1 MRTRRGCRRAAP
13 RHGVAARHPATVTRA
28 RRWLRQVRGWL
39 PQESRILLVALG
51 IVLGVWL
58 FWTIASAMSAG
69 HTQDFDE
76 QVLVA
81 LRRPDDRAIPI
92 GPPWLQARALEL
104 TALGS
109 GIVLVTMIGIVLGYL
124 AIERRFAM
132 LGYVALAS
140 FGGMILN
147 TALKAAFARP
157 RPTVVPALVVV
168 DSTSF
173 PSGHSMIAAAVYL
186 TLGALLAR
194 TTTRWRLRLYYLGT
208 ALAMTAVIGLTRVY
222 LGVHYP
228 TDVLAGWAAGAAW
241 ALTCELGAAYLQRR
255 GVVGPP
261 TR

>member
-1 MRTRRGCRRAAP
+1 MTRTHALSSRTRRWLHRVRA
-13 RHGVAARHPATVTRA
+13 G
-28 RRWLRQVRGWL
+28 L
-39 PQESRILLVALG
+39 PQESRILVVALG
-51 IVLGVWL
+51 IVIGAWL
-58 FWTIASAMSAG
+58 FWMIASAMSAG
-69 HTQDFDE
+69 HTQGIDE
-76 QVLVA
+76 RVLLA
-81 LRRPDDRAIPI
+81 LRRPDDRGVPV
-92 GPPWLQARALEL
+92 GPRWLQATALEL

-109 GIVLVTMIGIVLGYL
+109 GIVLVTIILLVLGYL

-157 RPTVVPALVVV
+157 RPTIVPPLAVVG
-168 DSTSF
+168 STSF

-194 TTTRWRLRLYYLGT
+194 TTTRWRLRIYYLGA
-208 ALAMTAVIGLTRVY
+208 ALLMTAVIGVTRVY

-228 TDVLAGWAAGAAW
+228 SDVLAGWAAGVVW

-255 GVVGPP
+255 GVVAPP
-261 TR
+261 SR